1 MREEQKLSLKISIAS
16 FVLFIAMILGVY
28 FITSNTTSSDAEPG
42 ETTDTETNV
51 SLDDL
56 EFTPIEQPTKTDF
69 SANFVQNKAKINTNF
84 VVDDAEISSNFVT
97 DDSEISPNFVIGD
110 VQSDADSV
118 INNVQFDAVSS
129 PNDIELTE
137 DETYRLAALVQAE
150 ADTLYECKTA
160 IASLFLNRMY
170 FYEEG
175 FWETLTREGQFVT
188 DWGTLAYA
196 EPEDESLQAV
206 YDVLEN
212 GITIPPYVMF
222 YKIEGYHDWGDQV
235 GWGVIG
241 TTYFSY
247 SQWQREEIE
256 YRLGG

>member
-1 MREEQKLSLKISIAS
+1 MKEEQKLSLKISIAS
-16 FVLFIAMILGVY
+16 FLLFIAIILGVY
-28 FITSNTTSSDAEPG
+28 FITSNTISSDAEPG
-42 ETTDTETNV
+42 ETTETDV

-56 EFTPIEQPTKTDF
+56 EFTPIEQFVETDF

-84 VVDDAEISSNFVT
+84 VQEDPENVWNFVT
-97 DDSEISPNFVIGD
+97 DDSEISPNFVIGS
-110 VQSDADSV
+110 VQFDANSV
-118 INNVQFDAVSS
+118 INNVQFDAVPS
-129 PNDIELTE
+129 PNDIELTD

-150 ADTLYECKTA
+150 ADPIYECKTA

-188 DWGTLAYA
+188 DWGTLPYA
-196 EPEDESLQAV
+196 EPEEDTLQAV

-222 YKIEGYHDWGDQV
+222 YKIKGYHDWGDQV
-235 GWGVIG
+235 GWNIIG

-256 YRLGG
+256 YRLGE